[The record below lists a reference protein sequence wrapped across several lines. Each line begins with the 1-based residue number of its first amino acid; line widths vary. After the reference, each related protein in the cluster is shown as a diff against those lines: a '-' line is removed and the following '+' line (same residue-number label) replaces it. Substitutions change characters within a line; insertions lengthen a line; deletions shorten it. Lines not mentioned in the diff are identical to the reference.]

1 MTMTTPAAERPAG
14 GAPYRR
20 GRPPLRAVPAGQ
32 PTERDRQRRFFE
44 TFLRATTNNRGRP
57 YNERSI
63 GAYRD
68 GVVSLDKYLAEVSFT
83 GGFEAIEVETLNDY
97 FRDYRLR
104 HSQGGT
110 VTKQRNLAV
119 FFAWLA
125 AEYET
130 ANPYDGKALARY
142 RRDDDG
148 APPVLSDAL
157 IAALLKV
164 TSGRDYESL
173 RDHAIIRLFL
183 TGMRREQM
191 ARLRVEDVDLDGRVL
206 RIAGLK
212 GHPDH
217 YIGIGSKP
225 ALALN
230 RWLRVRAS
238 NPHAQSASAGWLWL
252 GSRKRSAMTSSGL
265 YQMLRRRAVQAGYER
280 SAVWPHLFRH
290 TRAHLHL
297 ENNGQE
303 GDLMRHMGWR
313 DRSMVDRYA
322 RGLAEQRAIEDAHRR
337 GLDDRF

>member
-1 MTMTTPAAERPAG
+1 MTSPAAPRPVR
-14 GAPYRR
+14 GAPHRR
-20 GRPPLRAVPAGQ
+20 GRPALHAVPAGE

-68 GVVSLDKYLAEVSFT
+68 GVISLDRYLTEIGFT
-83 GGFEAIEVETLNDY
+83 GGFETVEVGTLNDY

-130 ANPYDGKALARY
+130 ANPYDGKALTRY
-142 RRDDDG
+142 RRDEDV

-164 TSGRDYESL
+164 TSGRDYESV

-183 TGMRREQM
+183 TGMR
-191 ARLRVEDVDLDGRVL
+191 
-206 RIAGLK
+206 
-212 GHPDH
+212 
-217 YIGIGSKP
+217 
-225 ALALN
+225 
-230 RWLRVRAS
+230 
-238 NPHAQSASAGWLWL
+238 
-252 GSRKRSAMTSSGL
+252 
-265 YQMLRRRAVQAGYER
+265 
-280 SAVWPHLFRH
+280 
-290 TRAHLHL
+290 
-297 ENNGQE
+297 
-303 GDLMRHMGWR
+303 
-313 DRSMVDRYA
+313 
-322 RGLAEQRAIEDAHRR
+322 
-337 GLDDRF
+337 